1 MKLSIKN
8 EEVLCMNFRNRRF
21 LNLFL
26 SLTLVIGIVL
36 GTVPMTAFAKDADVK
51 KLTIVHLNDVHG
63 RVELDEREGAIG
75 YARLKTKVEEMRK
88 ENPNL
93 LLLNAGDTLHGTT
106 MVNVTKGETMVD
118 LMGLVGFDVMVP
130 GNHDFNYG
138 YDRLLELKKRAK
150 FPMVGSNIVK
160 ESDGSSDFEPY
171 VIKELENGLKVGIF
185 GLGTEETKYKSH
197 PDNTVGI
204 KFENPVKVAKD
215 MVKELEKEN
224 VDFIIALVHLGIEGS
239 LETTSKE
246 VAEKVEGIDL
256 IVDGHSHEILNKTYG
271 DTLLVQAESYTKNI
285 GVVDIEIEDGKVVK
299 KEGKLITFEEAKAYT
314 PDEEI
319 EKAIAKIEEIN
330 KPIVDVVVG
339 KSKVELVGERGKVR
353 TGETNLGNLITD
365 AMLKSTDADVAFTN
379 GGGIRATIS
388 AGEVKVNDILTS
400 FPFTNTLAVIEVKG
414 SEIVAA
420 LERGVD
426 TYPDE
431 AGHFPHVS
439 GMIYEFNPDKAVGSR
454 VEKVT
459 IKGEDLDPNK
469 TYRLVTNDFMASGG
483 DGYTMFQG
491 KPFVA
496 EGGLLSDVLTDYF
509 KAVGEVNPV
518 IEGRV
523 KITKVAET
531 VEEPKKE
538 EKVTEIVEEPKKE
551 EKPVVIPKPVE
562 QPKPEPEP
570 APAPVAAAK
579 RYVVESGDVLWKI
592 AKKFGRTYQELAE
605 FNNIK
610 NPHLI
615 FPGQVILVP

>member
-1 MKLSIKN
+1 MS
-8 EEVLCMNFRNRRF
+8 FRNKRF

-26 SLTLVIGIVL
+26 SLALVVGIVL
-36 GTVPMTAFAKDADVK
+36 GAMPLTTFADDADVK

-63 RVELDEREGAIG
+63 RVELDERETAIG
-75 YARLKTKVEEMRK
+75 YARLKTKVDELRK

-106 MVNVTKGETMVD
+106 LVNVTKGETMVD
-118 LMGLVGFDVMVP
+118 LMNLVGFDAMVP

-138 YDRLLELKKRAK
+138 YDRLLELKERAK
-150 FPMVGSNIVK
+150 FPIVGSNIVK

-171 VIKELENGLKVGIF
+171 VIKKLENGLTVGIF

-197 PDNTVGI
+197 PDNTEGI
-204 KFENPVKVAKD
+204 KFESPVSVAKK
-215 MVKELEKEN
+215 MVKELEKEK

-256 IVDGHSHEILNKTYG
+256 IVDGHSHEILNETHG

-285 GVVDIEIEDGKVVK
+285 GVVDIEIEDGKIIK
-299 KEGKLITFEEAKAYT
+299 KEGKLIPFEEAKDYT
-314 PDEEI
+314 PNEEV
-319 EKAIAKIEEIN
+319 EKEIAKIEEIN

-339 KSKVELVGERGKVR
+339 KSNVDLEGERGKVR

-365 AMLKSTDADVAFTN
+365 AMLKSTGADIAFTN
-379 GGGIRATIS
+379 GGGIRASIS
-388 AGEVKVNDILTS
+388 AGDIKINDILTA

-414 SEIVAA
+414 SELLEA

-439 GMIYEFNPDKAVGSR
+439 GMVYEFNPEKEIGSR
-454 VEKVT
+454 IEEVLV
-459 IKGEDLDPNK
+459 KGEALDPNK
-469 TYRLVTNDFMASGG
+469 TYKLVTNDFMASGG
-483 DGYTMFQG
+483 DGYTMFEG

-496 EGGLLSDVLTDYF
+496 EGGLLSDVLIDYF
-509 KAVGEVNPV
+509 KEIGEVAP
-518 IEGRV
+518 ILEGRV
-523 KITKVAET
+523 RLVKEAKSVD
-531 VEEPKKE
+531 EPKE
-538 EKVTEIVEEPKKE
+538 V
-551 EKPVVIPKPVE
+551 EKPEPSKPREEAEVKPEAKPVPE
-562 QPKPEPEP
+562 PASKPEPKPEPTSVP
-570 APAPVAAAK
+570 QVAAQK
-579 RYVVESGDVLWKI
+579 YVVESGDVLWKI
-592 AKKFGRTYQELAE
+592 ARKFGKTWQELAE
-605 FNNIK
+605 YNEIK